1 MFLEGVLRVSLL
13 VGGVALFAAAYRG
26 TSRVSSAHFD
36 VLLASHGVPRSFKS
50 VLRNLRI
57 LAKAL

>member
-1 MFLEGVLRVSLL
+1 MFLEGVLRASLL
-13 VGGVALFAAAYRG
+13 VGGVVLFAAAYRG
-26 TSRVSSAHFD
+26 TSRASSARYH

-50 VLRNLRI
+50 VLRNLQI